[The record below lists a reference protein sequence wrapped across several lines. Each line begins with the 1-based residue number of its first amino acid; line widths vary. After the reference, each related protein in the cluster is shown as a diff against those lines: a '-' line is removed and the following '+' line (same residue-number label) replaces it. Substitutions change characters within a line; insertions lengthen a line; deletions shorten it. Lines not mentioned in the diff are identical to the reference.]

1 MCVCLCVCVCMCV
14 VCLCVCVCVCVYM
27 CMFVCVCV
35 CVWSLHRLGWCNL
48 TDGCCD
54 VLASVLRS
62 PHSELRDLE
71 LRDNELQDSGV
82 RALSAGLEDPH
93 CKLQRLGL
101 SGCRVT
107 QRGCD
112 FLASALCS
120 NPSHLRELD
129 LRYNHPG
136 DSGVRALSAAKLDTL
151 TLLVDHGGENR
162 TKPGPRKY
170 GCQLTLDPNTAN
182 RELSLSEGNRRV
194 THTWGREEQPYP
206 DHPERFEYVRQVVC
220 RESVCER
227 CYWEAE
233 FSVSERGRG

>member
-1 MCVCLCVCVCMCV
+1 
-14 VCLCVCVCVCVYM
+14 
-27 CMFVCVCV
+27 
-35 CVWSLHRLGWCNL
+35 
-48 TDGCCD
+48 

-82 RALSAGLEDPH
+82 TALSAGLEDPD

-107 QRGCD
+107 HRGCD
-112 FLASALCS
+112 SLASALRS

-136 DSGVRALSAAKLDTL
+136 ESGVRALSAAKLDTL

-162 TKPGPRKY
+162 AKPGPRK
-170 GCQLTLDPNTAN
+170 CECVSTQSTFTDTLSALCVFVCVRVLTKT
-182 RELSLSEGNRRV
+182 SLLH
-194 THTWGREEQPYP
+194 THT
-206 DHPERFEYVRQVVC
+206 HTHTHTH
-220 RESVCER
+220 
-227 CYWEAE
+227 
-233 FSVSERGRG
+233 SEVNINNDN